1 MIFLDLI
8 IELLFKNKKV
18 NKEIRYDFF
27 NQHSFTLPNS
37 AKNDVLIGL
46 RQLKRVLQKIWFQK
60 VDYSDQFY
68 DTKSNDFL
76 YVVSPHDISSKLKF
90 IKNDQKVKGAL
101 SKFNLLLDLSFSNK
115 ILFTIFV
122 ILFFSVIVLYVF
134 FIKRNRI
141 NIALFPEHILQCY
154 VLIKKLKRFNCKK
167 LYFFYTHEPEAN
179 LIAHV
184 LIKYRINVI
193 KIPNTNP
200 LFMFNK
206 HLIAS
211 SVLLSLGYQHDEAIS
226 YYKENSKLKLGYI
239 IHPELEQ
246 YHNNHLNSNRNKNIC
261 YYSHASWLRINLD
274 HNLPWFNEIYEE
286 VNLLNQ
292 IKQTQL
298 FNNDIITVCLHPKE
312 KSNPQIFSQAKSYYE
327 GVFGKNVIFYEKKS
341 YESFKEYDLGFGAFS
356 SILFERIHC
365 GYKTIIFN
373 EEINGFPIEN
383 SDFNKFVIKDI
394 QYLKLKLNKAL
405 KMGEREFFNGLNKYT
420 FHFDKLKTIDD
431 D

>member
-37 AKNDVLIGL
+37 ANNDVLIGL

-60 VDYSDQFY
+60 VDFSDQFY
-68 DTKSNDFL
+68 DAKSNDFL
-76 YVVSPHDISSKLKF
+76 YVLSPHDISNKLKF

-122 ILFFSVIVLYVF
+122 LLFFSVIVLYVF
-134 FIKRNRI
+134 FIKKNRI

-184 LIKYRINVI
+184 LIKHRINVI

-211 SVLLSLGYQHDEAIS
+211 SVLLSLGYQHDEALS
-226 YYKENSKLKLGYI
+226 YYKNNSKLKLGYI
-239 IHPELEQ
+239 IQPELVQ
-246 YHNNHLNSNRNKNIC
+246 YHNNHLYSNRNKNIC

-274 HNLPWFNEIYEE
+274 HNLPWFNEVHEE

-327 GVFGKNVIFYEKKS
+327 GVFGKMSSFMKNNHTNPLKNMIWGLVLFRQFCLREYIVVIRQLYLMKKLMDFLLKILILINLLS
-341 YESFKEYDLGFGAFS
+341 KTFK
-356 SILFERIHC
+356 I
-365 GYKTIIFN
+365 
-373 EEINGFPIEN
+373 
-383 SDFNKFVIKDI
+383 
-394 QYLKLKLNKAL
+394 
-405 KMGEREFFNGLNKYT
+405 
-420 FHFDKLKTIDD
+420 
-431 D
+431 